1 MVCLISGEDETAGQ
15 WLKAQWPQPF
25 TRLEAD
31 RPLCQWFGH
40 PLTAEIFRLTCLI
53 LGFRGRGIFFPKEL
67 SGCAILSP
75 TDAVPAASKGL
86 SARNL
91 VRRIWTASQH
101 RDANRM
107 ETVTT
112 DEQMVEQALSG
123 DPEAFGE
130 IVRRWERRIFALS
143 FGMLGREEDARDA
156 TQETFLAAFRNLR
169 GFRGEAK
176 VSSWL
181 HRIAVNQCITRQR
194 RAKVRSETALEDEA
208 EKNAA
213 VFALP
218 AEVSPARTAEH
229 REISFAVRKAVST
242 LPPDLRQV
250 VVMKEFEELTFQEIS
265 EVLEVPLSTVKSR
278 LYTALRQLQMRL
290 HKFGQPKA

>member
-1 MVCLISGEDETAGQ
+1 
-15 WLKAQWPQPF
+15 
-25 TRLEAD
+25 
-31 RPLCQWFGH
+31 
-40 PLTAEIFRLTCLI
+40 
-53 LGFRGRGIFFPKEL
+53 
-67 SGCAILSP
+67 
-75 TDAVPAASKGL
+75 
-86 SARNL
+86 
-91 VRRIWTASQH
+91 
-101 RDANRM
+101 M
-107 ETVTT
+107 ERVTT
-112 DEQMVEQALSG
+112 DEQMVERALSG

-130 IVRRWERRIFALS
+130 IVRRWERRIFALA

-194 RAKVRSETALEDEA
+194 RAKVRSETAFEDEA

-218 AEVSPARTAEH
+218 ADVSPARHAEY
-229 REISFAVRKAVST
+229 REVSSAVRKAVSA
-242 LPPDLRQV
+242 LPADLRQV

-265 EVLEVPLSTVKSR
+265 DVLDVPLSTVKSR
-278 LYTALRQLQMRL
+278 LYTALRQLQLRL
-290 HKFGQPKA
+290 QKFGNANA